1 MPYDLTEANLN
12 VIATL
17 IFIITLFK
25 AVALDIPPLPLD
37 DDNFEINYNKIN

>member
-12 VIATL
+12 VIAT
-17 IFIITLFK
+17 IIPIITLFK
-25 AVALDIPPLPLD
+25 VVALDIPPLSLD